1 MGYIKYAENKEN
13 KKTEESIKYEDI
25 YESPIGKIFISCNE
39 TGLTEVSF
47 VKEDILA
54 DRKNTANAE
63 NIESIKKNISILTDT
78 KRWLDIYFSGK
89 EPGFV
94 PSFHVSGTPFQLG
107 VWKILQ
113 KIPYAKTVTYGEI
126 AKEIAKEKGISRM
139 SAQAVGGAVGSNKKG
154 ISRMS
159 AQAVGGAVGSN
170 KIGII
175 IPCHRVVGANG
186 NLTGYAGGIYN
197 KEALL
202 RLEGVD
208 MSGMYIQQ

>member
-94 PSFHVSGTPFQLG
+94 PSFHVSGTPLSA
-107 VWKILQ
+107 WCMENT
-113 KIPYAKTVTYGEI
+113 AKNPICKDSDLWGNCKGDCKRKRNITYVRTGSRRCCGE
-126 AKEIAKEKGISRM
+126 
-139 SAQAVGGAVGSNKKG
+139 
-154 ISRMS
+154 
-159 AQAVGGAVGSN
+159 
-170 KIGII
+170 
-175 IPCHRVVGANG
+175 
-186 NLTGYAGGIYN
+186 
-197 KEALL
+197 
-202 RLEGVD
+202 
-208 MSGMYIQQ
+208 

>member
-1 MGYIKYAENKEN
+1 MQYTKYA
-13 KKTEESIKYEDI
+13 DI
-25 YESPIGKIFISCNE
+25 YESPIGKIFLGCDE

-47 VKEDILA
+47 VKENIFKNSIGACEKTSEIQYILA

-63 NIESIKKNISILTDT
+63 NIKSAEDIKSAESIENIEKNISILTDT
-78 KRWLDIYFSGK
+78 KCWLDIYFSGK

-94 PSFHVSGTPFQLG
+94 PPFHVSGTPFQLR
-107 VWKILQ
+107 VWEILQ
-113 KIPYAKTVTYGEI
+113 KIPYAKTVAYGEI
-126 AKEIAKEKGISRM
+126 AKQIAKER
-139 SAQAVGGAVGSNKKG
+139 G

-186 NLTGYAGGIYN
+186 NLTGYAGGIE
-197 KEALL
+197 KKAALL
-202 RLEGVD
+202 KCEGVD
-208 MSGMYIQQ
+208 MSGMYIPQ

>member
-126 AKEIAKEKGISRM
+126 ASKTHSDNKFAKQIL
-139 SAQAVGGAVGSNKKG
+139 
-154 ISRMS
+154 
-159 AQAVGGAVGSN
+159 
-170 KIGII
+170 
-175 IPCHRVVGANG
+175 RVVSDAF
-186 NLTGYAGGIYN
+186 
-197 KEALL
+197 LL
-202 RLEGVD
+202 YRKVLL
-208 MSGMYIQQ
+208 SSNF

>member
-113 KIPYAKTVTYGEI
+113 NPICKDSDLWGNCKGDCKRKRNITYVRTGSRRCCGE
-126 AKEIAKEKGISRM
+126 
-139 SAQAVGGAVGSNKKG
+139 
-154 ISRMS
+154 
-159 AQAVGGAVGSN
+159 
-170 KIGII
+170 
-175 IPCHRVVGANG
+175 
-186 NLTGYAGGIYN
+186 
-197 KEALL
+197 
-202 RLEGVD
+202 
-208 MSGMYIQQ
+208 

>member
-113 KIPYAKTVTYGEI
+113 KIHMQ
-126 AKEIAKEKGISRM
+126 R
-139 SAQAVGGAVGSNKKG
+139 Q
-154 ISRMS
+154 
-159 AQAVGGAVGSN
+159 
-170 KIGII
+170 
-175 IPCHRVVGANG
+175 
-186 NLTGYAGGIYN
+186 
-197 KEALL
+197 
-202 RLEGVD
+202 
-208 MSGMYIQQ
+208 

>member
-89 EPGFV
+89 EPGLL
-94 PSFHVSGTPFQLG
+94 SAGTG
-107 VWKILQ
+107 VGC
-113 KIPYAKTVTYGEI
+113 VI
-126 AKEIAKEKGISRM
+126 A
-139 SAQAVGGAVGSNKKG
+139 V
-154 ISRMS
+154 
-159 AQAVGGAVGSN
+159 
-170 KIGII
+170 
-175 IPCHRVVGANG
+175 
-186 NLTGYAGGIYN
+186 
-197 KEALL
+197 
-202 RLEGVD
+202 
-208 MSGMYIQQ
+208 

>member
-113 KIPYAKTVTYGEI
+113 KIPICKDSDLWGNCKGDCKRKRNITYVRTGSRRCCGE
-126 AKEIAKEKGISRM
+126 
-139 SAQAVGGAVGSNKKG
+139 
-154 ISRMS
+154 
-159 AQAVGGAVGSN
+159 
-170 KIGII
+170 
-175 IPCHRVVGANG
+175 
-186 NLTGYAGGIYN
+186 
-197 KEALL
+197 
-202 RLEGVD
+202 
-208 MSGMYIQQ
+208 